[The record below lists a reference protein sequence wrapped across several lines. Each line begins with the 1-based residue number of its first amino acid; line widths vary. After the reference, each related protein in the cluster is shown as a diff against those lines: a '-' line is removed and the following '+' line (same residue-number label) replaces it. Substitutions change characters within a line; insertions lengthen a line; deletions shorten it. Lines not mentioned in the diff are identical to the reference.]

1 MGALLIPSSRHASIL
16 IWSGACLARHVAH
29 TGGAHGLDA
38 VGIVVAAVLVDS
50 VAGLLVLLDLVS
62 LAI

>member
-1 MGALLIPSSRHASIL
+1 M
-16 IWSGACLARHVAH
+16 IWSGACLARHIAH